1 MADNIY
7 VVDQL
12 VTGTLTVTVTDDGT
26 GSDWLTILGVYA
38 TQTDLRLAWST
49 DAFGNADEAMGLYFN
64 PLNTGHRLVVEGVIE
79 NIRGSNGLDFIQGN
93 ELGNILYGDQASTG
107 AGDADSIYGYDG
119 HDTIYG
125 GAGGDD
131 IGGANGDD
139 KMYGGDGIDTISG
152 GAGRDTIDGGLG
164 ADELAGG
171 SDWGDTVSYFG
182 SNAAVQVSITFG
194 SATTGAGGHA
204 QGDEIFGFTHVI
216 GSAFDDTITDTVAA
230 DIGGTQNDNQF
241 NGGAGNDRLF
251 MGGGNDTAFGG
262 TGNDALRGDQGR
274 DSLVGD
280 AGNDTLRGGTEN
292 DTLSG
297 GDGNDALVGDTGD
310 DLLQGGLGNDLMRG
324 GTGFDRH
331 YGGTGADT
339 FEFLALS
346 DSTTA
351 SAGRDRIYDFSHAE
365 GDRIRLSTID
375 ANANTAPD
383 NAFTFIGTAGYTAGV
398 AGQVRSVLTAS
409 GYLVT
414 GDVNGDQV
422 SDFSILVVSSTA
434 LVSGDFL
441 L

>member
-26 GSDWLTILGVYA
+26 GSDWLTIVGVYA

-107 AGDADSIYGYDG
+107 AGGADSIYGYDG

-152 GAGRDTIDGGLG
+152 GAGRDSVDGGLG
-164 ADELAGG
+164 ADVLSGG
-171 SDWGDTVSYFG
+171 SDWGDTVSYTG

-194 SATTGAGGHA
+194 SATTGTGGHA
-204 QGDEIFGFTHVI
+204 QGDSIFGFTHVI
-216 GSAFDDTITDTVAA
+216 GSAFDDTITDTFAA

-241 NGGAGNDRLF
+241 KGGAGNDRLF

-262 TGNDALRGDQGR
+262 TGNDSLRGDQGL

-280 AGNDTLRGGTEN
+280 AGNDTLRGGSEN

-297 GDGNDALVGDTGD
+297 GEGNDALIGDTGN
-310 DLLQGGLGNDLMRG
+310 DLLQGGIGNDLMRG

-375 ANANTAPD
+375 ANANTALD
-383 NAFTFIGTAGYTAGV
+383 NAFTFIGSASYSAGV
-398 AGQVRSVLTAS
+398 PGQVRSVLTAS

-422 SDFSILVVSSTA
+422 SDFAILVVSSTA
-434 LVSGDFL
+434 LVSTDFL